1 MLLPMPEV
9 VDSDT
14 EPPLEACVAADVGV
28 AGVLVMTAGG
38 TMDTAPTL
46 LFFMTAVGTGPLVR
60 LHFTELL
67 GLIVLSPRN
76 LIAWKENRNQILK
89 NLICYCSLQGKM
101 WDNLRGGCE
110 DNMVM

>member
-9 VDSDT
+9 VESETD
-14 EPPLEACVAADVGV
+14 PPLEACVAADVGV

-38 TMDTAPTL
+38 AMDTAPTL
-46 LFFMTAVGTGPLVR
+46 LFFIMTAVGTGPLVR

-76 LIAWKENRNQILK
+76 LIAWKENK
-89 NLICYCSLQGKM
+89 N
-101 WDNLRGGCE
+101 
-110 DNMVM
+110 